1 MWIPTILIVA
11 SATVLPLEPAQ
22 CAERRPFH
30 VSTFDRGVTVNLTIT
45 SVVTSLASEYDFDVT
60 IGLIEL
66 NGEGAVQYLD
76 VGRHGAR
83 VNCAGRGKVFV
94 GGTVYVPSFA
104 PGKGDWKEDLL
115 KSLCTSPVS

>member
-1 MWIPTILIVA
+1 MWRPTILVA
-11 SATVLPLEPAQ
+11 AIATSLPLDPVQ

-30 VSTFDRGVTVNLTIT
+30 VSQFDRGVTVNLTIT
-45 SVVTSLASEYDFDVT
+45 SVVTSLASDYDFDVT

-76 VGRHGAR
+76 DGRHGAR

-94 GGTVYVPSFA
+94 GGTTYVPSFV

-115 KSLCTSPVS
+115 KSVCTSPVS

>member
-1 MWIPTILIVA
+1 MWIPIILIVA
-11 SATVLPLEPAQ
+11 IASVLPLDRVQ
-22 CAERRPFH
+22 GAERRPFH
-30 VSTFDRGVTVNLTIT
+30 VSQFERGVTVNLTIT
-45 SVVTSLASEYDFDVT
+45 SVVTSLASEFDFDVT

-76 VGRHGAR
+76 DGRHGAR

-94 GGTVYVPSFA
+94 GGTAYVPSFV

-115 KSLCTSPVS
+115 ESVCTSPVS

>member
-11 SATVLPLEPAQ
+11 IATSLPLDPVQ
-22 CAERRPFH
+22 GAERQPFH
-30 VSTFDRGVTVNLTIT
+30 VSHFDRGVTVNLTIT
-45 SVVTSLASEYDFDVT
+45 SVMTSLASEYDFDVT

-76 VGRHGAR
+76 DARHGAR

-94 GGTVYVPSFA
+94 GGTAYVPSFA
-104 PGKGDWKEDLL
+104 PGKSDWKVDLL
-115 KSLCTSPVS
+115 KSVCNSPVS